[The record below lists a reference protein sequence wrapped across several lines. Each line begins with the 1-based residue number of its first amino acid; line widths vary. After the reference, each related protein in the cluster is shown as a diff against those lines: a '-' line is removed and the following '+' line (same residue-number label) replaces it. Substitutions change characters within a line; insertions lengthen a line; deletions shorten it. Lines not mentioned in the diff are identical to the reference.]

1 MSQYEFSVSVQ
12 TQYLPEQS
20 DPDARQFAFAYT
32 LTIRNTGQ
40 IAAQL
45 ISRHWI
51 ITDSDDVVQEVKGL
65 GVVGNQPLLPPGEKF
80 EYTSWAVIATP
91 VGTMRGSYFA
101 WPKMASVS
109 RRRLPNLR
117 CTCRVR
123 CTEPAL
129 KHVPIWRACFF

>member
-20 DPDARQFAFAYT
+20 DPDAHQFAFAYT

-40 IAAQL
+40 VAAQL

-65 GVVGNQPLLPPGEKF
+65 AWWGTSHCCRPARNSSTRAGLSLRRPLAPCAARIFASPKTANVSTRPLPSF
-80 EYTSWAVIATP
+80 
-91 VGTMRGSYFA
+91 
-101 WPKMASVS
+101 
-109 RRRLPNLR
+109 R

-123 CTEPAL
+123 CTKSAAL
-129 KHVPIWRACFF
+129 MHVRSWRSR